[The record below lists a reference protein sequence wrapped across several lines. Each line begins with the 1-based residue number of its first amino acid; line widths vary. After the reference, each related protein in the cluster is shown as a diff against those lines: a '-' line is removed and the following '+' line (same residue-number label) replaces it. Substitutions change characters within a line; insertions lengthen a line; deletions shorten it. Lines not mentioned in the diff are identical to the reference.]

1 MTRTI
6 RPVFAVL
13 LLSCGLAACADAPPH
28 GPAPVANAPR
38 YTCPDGTSFTTST
51 DPATL
56 ATSLFLSN
64 HKPQVLLPVP
74 DPMGGRLVQNAD
86 YQLRPGLSDT
96 TEFLTD
102 RSTTVKQA
110 CTRGG

>member
-1 MTRTI
+1 MI
-6 RPVFAVL
+6 RPIRHASAAL
-13 LLSCGLAACADAPPH
+13 LLSCGLAACAGTPPP

-56 ATSLFLSN
+56 ATSLFLN
-64 HKPQVLLPVP
+64 NQKPQVLLPVP
-74 DPMGGRLVQNAD
+74 DPMGGHLAQNAN

-96 TEFLTD
+96 TQFLTD
-102 RSTTVKQA
+102 RSTTVQQA
-110 CTRGG
+110 CTRG